1 MMIMHIK
8 GATRVLGL
16 SQGYQGLP
24 VKDEFIQAEGEGKI
38 PVMLTAWQPTPE
50 ELEALNKG
58 ASIHLRILGE
68 GHPPVSMDVGPVPEE
83 G

>member
-38 PVMLTAWQPTPE
+38 PVMLTAKARAFICEFLVRVILLFLWTLVPY
-50 ELEALNKG
+50 
-58 ASIHLRILGE
+58 LRKVEHGT
-68 GHPPVSMDVGPVPEE
+68 
-83 G
+83 